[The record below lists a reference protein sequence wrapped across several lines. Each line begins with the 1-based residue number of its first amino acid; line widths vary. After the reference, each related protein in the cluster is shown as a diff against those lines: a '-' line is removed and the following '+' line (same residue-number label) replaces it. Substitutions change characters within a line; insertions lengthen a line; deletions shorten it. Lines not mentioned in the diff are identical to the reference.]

1 MSMNFFQTSNE
12 INLDEID
19 EDQFFDGKQ
28 KIIPNDTVLSFE
40 VKDCFFGMP
49 EGKSLMSCL
58 INVVITEG
66 EFKGQIYR
74 FNAKLWDMNTKN
86 IDKAKSNLGV
96 LDAQAGFPMGNNGF
110 DMNTQNLNYHWAGIQ
125 FNDQTGEF
133 DKVKPAA
140 RGKLKMGLLLSTT
153 DFDGNTKYDADG
165 KEVVDE
171 INFIQGFAYDR
182 STMVQAGAKPQFE
195 EQAEEQVQSQV
206 QIQAQKQAQQTALE
220 EEGEQPGF

>member
-19 EDQFFDGKQ
+19 ENQFFDGKQ
-28 KIIPNDTVLSFE
+28 KIIPNDTVLQFE
-40 VKDCFFGMP
+40 VKDCFFGRP
-49 EGKSLMSCL
+49 DGESLMKCF

-66 EFKGQIYR
+66 EFKGQVYR
-74 FNAKLWDMNTKN
+74 FNAKLWDMNAKN

-96 LDAQAGFPMGNNGF
+96 LDAQAGFPMGHNGF

-140 RGKLKMGLLLSTT
+140 RGKLKMGLMISTEN
-153 DFDGNTKYDADG
+153 FDGSPKLDAEG
-165 KEVVDE
+165 NEAPEE

-182 STMVQAGAKPQFE
+182 STMIQTGAKPQVEEPFE
-195 EQAEEQVQSQV
+195 EEPVVQSQV
-206 QIQAQKQAQQTALE
+206 QIQAQKQAQQT
-220 EEGEQPGF
+220 QHHTV